1 MSSVA
6 ARAVVPLRRDGAGV
20 RVAIVDSGVDCS
32 HPWLASAAI
41 SHFRVDRQADSYRV
55 VADEHGGDASGHGTA
70 CAGII
75 HRMVPLASIVD
86 VRALGQDG
94 RCSKNALITA
104 LRFCV
109 QQRFEVVNLSLG
121 IDVARKAPLKPSD
134 HFPVLSL
141 YEVADAAV
149 TAGVVLVAAGPNVA
163 QFRTYPGKFKSLI
176 GVGRGTFAE
185 MDALRSERCEDSEIL
200 APGTDVVAPALGGG
214 ERRWTG
220 TSFATPFVSSHVARI
235 LAASP
240 GLPIEQVKVAIHAI
254 AAAQELVYGGNS

>member
-1 MSSVA
+1 MDA
-6 ARAVVPLRRDGAGV
+6 LPLQRDGAGV
-20 RVAIVDSGVDCS
+20 RVALVDSGVDRS
-32 HPWLASAAI
+32 HPWLAGAALT
-41 SHFRVDRQADSYRV
+41 HFRIEREQESYRV
-55 VADEHGGDASGHGTA
+55 LADEAGGDASGHGTA

-75 HRMVPLASIVD
+75 HRMVPGAAIVD
-86 VRALGQDG
+86 VRALDKDG

-121 IDVARKAPLKPSD
+121 IDVPRKAPLKTAD
-134 HFPVLSL
+134 YLPVLSL

-149 TAGVVLVAAGPNVA
+149 TAGVVLVAAGPNVP

-185 MDALRSERCEDSEIL
+185 TDRLETERCEDYEIL
-200 APGTDVVAPALGGG
+200 APGTDVIAPALGGG

-220 TSFATPFVSSHVARI
+220 TSFATPFVAAHVARI
-235 LAASP
+235 VAARP
-240 GLPIEQVKVAIHAI
+240 GLPLEQVKAAMHAI
-254 AAAQELVYGGNS
+254 ATSQQVR